1 MMGKRNKNEANVGK
15 FEMNRCVRRTA
26 KENMGRIALAAAL
39 SVLLMAGCGTMAPIQ
54 SETAVASALE
64 ATAAATADS
73 SASAAPET
81 SSSAAAESATASA
94 SAGTKPMRG
103 GGGGGMMQ
111 NADTS
116 SITTKH
122 LDVAYAT
129 ASETQKLDIYLPNE
143 GTGPFPVI
151 VQIHGGAFKSGDKA
165 SGELTP
171 ALSGLAR
178 GYAVVAVNYRLSGEA
193 QFPAQINDIKAAI
206 RFVRANAAQYN
217 LNPDKIATWGGSA
230 GGSLSALAGTSGDV
244 VALQDDSL
252 GNAGV
257 SDRIQAC
264 VDWFGPIFFS
274 DMDAQFAEL
283 GITPVGVT
291 SDANS
296 PESQYLGQTVGS
308 SAAEELVKQASAM
321 TYISADDP
329 AFFIEH
335 GTADQNIPITQ
346 SMNFADALKTVLG
359 VDKVTFTQLEGAGH
373 GTSEFMTEE
382 NVAKVLDFLD
392 AEMK

>member
-1 MMGKRNKNEANVGK
+1 
-15 FEMNRCVRRTA
+15 
-26 KENMGRIALAAAL
+26 
-39 SVLLMAGCGTMAPIQ
+39 
-54 SETAVASALE
+54 
-64 ATAAATADS
+64 
-73 SASAAPET
+73 
-81 SSSAAAESATASA
+81 
-94 SAGTKPMRG
+94 
-103 GGGGGMMQ
+103 MMQ

-171 ALSGLAR
+171 ALAGLDR

-193 QFPAQINDIKAAI
+193 QFPAQINDLKAAI
-206 RFVRANAAQYN
+206 RYIRANAELYN
-217 LNPDKIATWGGSA
+217 LDPDRIATWGGSA
-230 GGSLSALAGTSGDV
+230 GGSLSALAGTSADV
-244 VALQDDSL
+244 AALVDDSL

-257 SDRIQAC
+257 SDRVQAC
-264 VDWFGPIFFS
+264 VDWFGPIVFS
-274 DMDAQFAEL
+274 EMDAQFAEL

-296 PESQYLGQTVGS
+296 PESQYLGQTVGTD
-308 SAAEELVKQASAM
+308 AAAELVKAASAQS
-321 TYISADDP
+321 YISADDP
-329 AFFIEH
+329 PFFIQH

-346 SMNFADALKTVLG
+346 SVHFAAALTAVLG
-359 VDKVTFTQLEGAGH
+359 EDKVSFTQLEGAGH
-373 GTSEFMTEE
+373 GTSEFMTAE
-382 NVAKVLDFLD
+382 NVALVLDFLD
-392 AEMK
+392 GVLK

>member
-1 MMGKRNKNEANVGK
+1 
-15 FEMNRCVRRTA
+15 
-26 KENMGRIALAAAL
+26 
-39 SVLLMAGCGTMAPIQ
+39 
-54 SETAVASALE
+54 
-64 ATAAATADS
+64 
-73 SASAAPET
+73 
-81 SSSAAAESATASA
+81 
-94 SAGTKPMRG
+94 
-103 GGGGGMMQ
+103 MMQ

-171 ALSGLAR
+171 ALAGLDR

-206 RFVRANAAQYN
+206 RYIRANAELYN
-217 LNPDKIATWGGSA
+217 LDPDRIATWGGSA
-230 GGSLSALAGTSGDV
+230 GGSLSALAGTSADV
-244 VALQDDSL
+244 AALVDDSL

-257 SDRIQAC
+257 SDRVQAS
-264 VDWFGPIFFS
+264 VDWFGPIVFS
-274 DMDAQFAEL
+274 EMDAQFAEL

-296 PESQYLGQTVGS
+296 PESQYLGQTVGTD
-308 SAAEELVKQASAM
+308 AAAELVKAASAQS
-321 TYISADDP
+321 YISADDP
-329 AFFIEH
+329 PFFFQH
-335 GTADQNIPITQ
+335 GTADHNIPITQ
-346 SMNFADALKTVLG
+346 SVHFAAALTAVLG
-359 VDKVTFTQLEGAGH
+359 EDKVSFTQLEGAGH
-373 GTSEFMTEE
+373 GTSEFMTAE
-382 NVAKVLDFLD
+382 NVALVLDFLD
-392 AEMK
+392 GVLK